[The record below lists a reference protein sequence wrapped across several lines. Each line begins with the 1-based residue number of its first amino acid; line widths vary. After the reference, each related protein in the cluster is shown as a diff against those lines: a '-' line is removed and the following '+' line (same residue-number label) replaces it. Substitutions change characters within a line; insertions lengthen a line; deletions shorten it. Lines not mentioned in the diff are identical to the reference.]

1 MAFQSDQIVVHTFR
15 LISVN
20 YLLHNCVFS
29 DRLFENF
36 ILNFEFQTWGYLV
49 KKRVQLFLAIAG

>member
-20 YLLHNCVFS
+20 YLLHNGVFS

-49 KKRVQLFLAIAG
+49 EKRIQLFLTITG